1 MKKKNK
7 TEEDNYLLLNNWL
20 YKVITD
26 NPELIK
32 KFSSTETFYYELH
45 EIFLKDIQKSMKGII
60 KEVSILKDNP

>member
-1 MKKKNK
+1 M
-7 TEEDNYLLLNNWL
+7 EENNYLLLNNWL

-32 KFSSTETFYYELH
+32 KFSSTETFYYKLY